1 MNSKETMKFLND
13 RLANYLEEVAELEEE
28 NNRLERKMQAWY
40 EKHSPKELPNFNCY
54 FKTIEEL
61 QKEISNATIENAQAI
76 LNIDNAR
83 LAGDDLLNK
92 FNMELSLHNNIEEDI
107 QALTKGL
114 DRLNLDK
121 CDLELQIEFLLED
134 VELLKKSHIEEV
146 KGLEMQL
153 GARVNVEV
161 DAAPSVDLSKVL
173 LDVRNE
179 YERVIDKNMKDVE
192 SWFVVQSEELNH
204 QMVSGT
210 EQMEIVQS
218 EVIELRHKIQTLEI
232 DLQTELSKKSALEGT
247 LAETEEDY
255 MNQLAYIQD
264 LVKHK
269 EAELSQLRYNL
280 ERQSHEYKILV
291 DVRTRL
297 EMEISTYQHLLQ
309 EEDIIPQVEPT
320 KHKGSRTGLK
330 IVSITEEFKDGKF
343 VSKHKQIHL
352 LSA

>member
-1 MNSKETMKFLND
+1 MSYRRKALSSAGSLKSTFHIGGNTRKLSRHLSSACHGGSSFSIHGGTRLKRTSQDSFDCAFGPGSIHTSFGHNNGWKNENLFRMNSKETMKFLND

-192 SWFVVQSEELNH
+192 SWFVVQVLSSEL
-204 QMVSGT
+204 
-210 EQMEIVQS
+210 
-218 EVIELRHKIQTLEI
+218 
-232 DLQTELSKKSALEGT
+232 
-247 LAETEEDY
+247 
-255 MNQLAYIQD
+255 
-264 LVKHK
+264 
-269 EAELSQLRYNL
+269 
-280 ERQSHEYKILV
+280 
-291 DVRTRL
+291 
-297 EMEISTYQHLLQ
+297 
-309 EEDIIPQVEPT
+309 
-320 KHKGSRTGLK
+320 
-330 IVSITEEFKDGKF
+330 
-343 VSKHKQIHL
+343 
-352 LSA
+352 